1 MLLGDALNVFL
12 GLALTFAV
20 VAGLASSVCEALAS
34 VLKWRA
40 NTLLAGIK
48 DLLNDQS
55 LSGLAKEVLDHA
67 ALNPRAGDA
76 AAAASYKLKP
86 SYVPPKQFASA
97 LLDVIQQTS
106 TGVPQSLQN
115 AIASIQDPQIKTLL
129 QGFYD
134 RAAGDVQK
142 VHDDVAAWFDSGMDR
157 LSGAYKRKSQLVL
170 FIVSLVLA
178 ALLNVDAFHLAAAL
192 WAHPA
197 DMAALSASIA
207 EGNSAEQNLS
217 AAAKAFPMGWP
228 ATYLD
233 NPFAWASAIGGWFA
247 TAFASLFGAPFWFDV
262 IQKVARIKGTGPD
275 PRTKAA

>member
-20 VAGLASSVCEALAS
+20 VAGLASSVCEAIAS
-34 VLKWRA
+34 ALKWRA

-48 DLLNDQS
+48 DLLNDQN
-55 LSGLAKEVLDHA
+55 LQGLAKEVLDHA
-67 ALNPRAGDA
+67 AINPRAGDA
-76 AAAASYKLKP
+76 AAAESYKLKP

-106 TGVPQSLQN
+106 TGVPQTLQD
-115 AIASIQDPQIKTLL
+115 AIANVQDPQIKTLL

-134 RAAGDVQK
+134 RAAGNVQQ
-142 VHDDVAAWFDSGMDR
+142 VHDEVAAWFDSGMDR

-170 FIVSLVLA
+170 FVVSLVLA
-178 ALLNVDAFHLAAAL
+178 GLLNVDAFHLSAAL

-197 DMAALSASIA
+197 DMAALSSKITD
-207 EGNSAEQNLS
+207 GNTAVQNLNE
-217 AAAKAFPMGWP
+217 AAKAFPMGWP
-228 ATYLD
+228 ATHL
-233 NPFAWASAIGGWFA
+233 NTPFAWISAIGGWLA
-247 TAFASLFGAPFWFDV
+247 TAFACLFGAPFWFDM

-275 PRTKAA
+275 PKTKAA